1 MIRGSDSLKLFS
13 SVAVTL
19 WLLCASFS
27 VPAEKFEPS
36 DYFSAEQIEKGARFN
51 RYLYVLSFSKQLA
64 VISFLGLVAWS
75 TLAYSYERDIKK
87 ICFGKRRAVL
97 PVYAFFIVLMIRL
110 VTMPFNAVRDL
121 IVKNAFGLNRQG
133 IGGWLADQM
142 KGFIVADIWYILFVI
157 LVFAAMRR
165 LRRTWWLVSAG
176 ALGLGLIVWYSVSPH
191 LVEPLFYRLTPVRSD
206 TLRNRLEPLL
216 EKSGLPRTALYQADS
231 GKKTKEVN
239 AYFSGLLLGRR
250 IVLYDVLA
258 EGAEPS
264 EIEFVVAHEIGHWK
278 NNHVIKGIAWTTGG
292 AAGCLLLLGTLL
304 KLTAG
309 KKKRRGPGRYEPSSL
324 PVFFFWLHVILF
336 IVMPLEC
343 AISRHFERTADRY
356 AVELTQDPQGAVLLF
371 QRVARTNLADIN
383 PPPLA
388 KFWLC
393 THPPIPER
401 IEAALKAA
409 RSISIGSHKR
419 RCGG

>member
-1 MIRGSDSLKLFS
+1 MIRGSNLLKLLG
-13 SVAVTL
+13 SVAVML

-27 VPAEKFEPS
+27 VPAEKSEPS
-36 DYFSAEQIEKGARFN
+36 DHFSREEIEKGARFS
-51 RYLYVLSFSKQLA
+51 RYLYILTFSKQLV

-75 TLAYSYERDIKK
+75 RLASSYERDIKK

-121 IVKNAFGLNRQG
+121 VVKNAFGLNRQG
-133 IGGWLADQM
+133 IGGWLTDQM

-157 LVFAAMRR
+157 LVFVVMRR
-165 LRRTWWLVSAG
+165 LKRTWWLVSAG
-176 ALGLGLIVWYSVSPH
+176 ALGLGLIVWYSVAPH

-239 AYFSGLLLGRR
+239 AYLSGLLLGKR
-250 IVLYDVLA
+250 IVLYDALA

-278 NNHVIKGIAWTTGG
+278 NHHVIKGIAWATGA
-292 AAGCLLLLGTLL
+292 AAGCLLLVGTLL
-304 KLTAG
+304 KLTIG
-309 KKKRRGPGRYEPSSL
+309 KKKRRGPGHYEASSV
-324 PVFFFWLHVILF
+324 PVFFFWLEVILF
-336 IVMPLEC
+336 VIMPLEC

-356 AVELTQDPQGAVLLF
+356 AVELTRNPQGAVLLF
-371 QRVARTNLADIN
+371 QRVARANLADIN

-388 KFWLC
+388 KFWLY

-409 RSISIGSHKR
+409 RSISIGKHNR
-419 RCGG
+419 RRAR

>member
-97 PVYAFFIVLMIRL
+97 PVYAFFTVLMIRL

-176 ALGLGLIVWYSVSPH
+176 ALGLGLIIWYSVAPH

-206 TLRNRLEPLL
+206 SLRNRLEPLL
-216 EKSGLPRTALYQADS
+216 EKSGLPRTALHQADS
-231 GKKTKEVN
+231 SKKTRKVN

-258 EGAEPS
+258 EGADAS

-278 NNHVIKGIAWTTGG
+278 NNHVINGIAWASAG

-304 KLTAG
+304 KLTVG

-371 QRVARTNLADIN
+371 QRVARTNLSDIN

-388 KFWLC
+388 KFWLY

-401 IEAALKAA
+401 IQAALKSA

-419 RCGG
+419 RCAW